1 MEFGSRNLYNVYII
15 LGVDEMNAFLS
26 FCDYINELNAVSITI
41 RLLMAVICGGLIGIE
56 RGRKGQAAGCR
67 THMLVCIGSASVM
80 MTNIYAM
87 QKFSMTVDPTRIG
100 AQVVSGIG
108 FLGAG
113 TILVTSKNQIRG
125 LTTAAG
131 LWASACMGLAI
142 GMGFYE
148 LAIIGNI
155 FIFGVIAVI
164 NKFDRKVYGVSRVMD
179 VYIEFE
185 TPGVLRTVISFL
197 REKEYKI
204 LNIQIVKD
212 KTIDKNKT
220 GAIVGIKTKEK
231 IDHGDVIT
239 ELWEVEGIEYV
250 EEI

>member
-1 MEFGSRNLYNVYII
+1 MAEVLDY
-15 LGVDEMNAFLS
+15 LS
-26 FCDYINELNAVSITI
+26 ELNGVSITV
-41 RLLMAVICGGLIGIE
+41 RLLMAVFCGGLIGIE

-80 MTNIYAM
+80 MTNIFVYNN
-87 QKFSMTVDPTRIG
+87 FESIGDPTRLG

-142 GMGFYE
+142 GIGFYK

-155 FIFGVIAVI
+155 FIFLAIVII
-164 NKFDRKVYGVSRVMD
+164 NKFDRKVYGISKIID
-179 VYIEFE
+179 TYIEFND
-185 TPGVLRTVISFL
+185 S
-197 REKEYKI
+197 
-204 LNIQIVKD
+204 
-212 KTIDKNKT
+212 
-220 GAIVGIKTKEK
+220 
-231 IDHGDVIT
+231 HVIT
-239 ELWEVEGIEYV
+239 ELIIIARENDFSVNNVQIIKNQSSKYGNNAVLFSLKAKEKLDHNEVIALLGSIDGVLFIEEV
-250 EEI
+250 